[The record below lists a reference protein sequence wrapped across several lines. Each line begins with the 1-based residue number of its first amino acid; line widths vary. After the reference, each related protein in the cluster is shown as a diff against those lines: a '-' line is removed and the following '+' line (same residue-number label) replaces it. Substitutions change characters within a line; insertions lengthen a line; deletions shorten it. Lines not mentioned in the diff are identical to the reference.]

1 MGELMGK
8 DLQGN
13 ELGVVC
19 RLFCLPEI
27 PAVVMI
33 GRGRVVS
40 RGGWSLGDGVRGPK
54 NDGAGARGSKTDGA
68 GDRSLLSEA

>member
-33 GRGRVVS
+33 DRGRVVS
-40 RGGWSLGDGVRGPK
+40 RGRVVPWGRG
-54 NDGAGARGSKTDGA
+54 
-68 GDRSLLSEA
+68 